1 MTGSEEVPVN
11 IVNNEVIVV
20 SDSEKS
26 YGIKVGNNASNVNIA
41 NNSVNMLGEAKSSA
55 MVISCSTA
63 ENLKVVNNVLMNKA
77 GFTTGE
83 VFARHK
89 EDVASY
95 EAWQAICNE
104 ENGVNE
110 AANFIDG
117 ENTLELSKAGNLMK
131 ALPLAYVETDI
142 TGKERNGETP
152 TNGA

>member
-1 MTGSEEVPVN
+1 MKRLLSLILTAMLMTTFAVHA
-11 IVNNEVIVV
+11 
-20 SDSEKS
+20 DYMTKAS
-26 YGIKVGNNASNVNIA
+26 YA
-41 NNSVNMLGEAKSSA
+41 NN
-55 MVISCSTA
+55 
-63 ENLKVVNNVLMNKA
+63 A

-117 ENTLELSKAGNLMK
+117 ENTLELSKAGN
-131 ALPLAYVETDI
+131 P
-142 TGKERNGETP
+142 TGAVP
-152 TNGA
+152 PIL